1 MVKSMTGYGRAVE
14 TVDGREITVE
24 IRSVNNR
31 YLDCSVKLPR
41 LYAFAEDALKQ
52 RVRQSVSRGKVDVY
66 VTVNVTQSN
75 HVKISLNRPLLEGYL
90 QAMRTAAAD
99 YGVKDDISVTALTSM
114 PDVLVVEKE
123 AEDEKQM
130 TQTLLSVTEKALEA
144 YNAMRLT
151 EGRALEEDLRR
162 KGKNILALVEKVE
175 QRSPI
180 TVAEYRARLT
190 AKMEEVLEST
200 AVDETRILTEAA
212 IFADKIAVDEETVRL
227 RSHLAQLDTMLDA
240 REPVGRK
247 LDFLMQEMNREANTI
262 GSKGNDI
269 QQARTVVDIKAE
281 LEKIREQIQNIE

>member
-130 TQTLLSVTEKALEA
+130 TQALLSVTEKALEA

-200 AVDETRILTEAA
+200 AVD
-212 IFADKIAVDEETVRL
+212 
-227 RSHLAQLDTMLDA
+227 
-240 REPVGRK
+240 
-247 LDFLMQEMNREANTI
+247 
-262 GSKGNDI
+262 
-269 QQARTVVDIKAE
+269 
-281 LEKIREQIQNIE
+281 

>member
-130 TQTLLSVTEKALEA
+130 TQALLSVTEKALEA

-180 TVAEYRARLT
+180 TVAEYRARLI
-190 AKMEEVLEST
+190 AKMEEVLAST
-200 AVDETRILTEAA
+200 AVDEARILTEAA

-227 RSHLAQLDTMLDA
+227 RSHLAQLDTMLGA